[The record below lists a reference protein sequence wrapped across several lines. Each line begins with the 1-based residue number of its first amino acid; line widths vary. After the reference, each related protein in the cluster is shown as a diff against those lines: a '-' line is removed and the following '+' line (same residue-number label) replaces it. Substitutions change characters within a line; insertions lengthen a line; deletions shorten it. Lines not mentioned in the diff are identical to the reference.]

1 VGSTTVKPGESTTLS
16 FTTHMMEG
24 MGGPHLF
31 EITVLTNDPAEP
43 LQKLRVKAF
52 FGPS

>member
-1 VGSTTVKPGESTTLS
+1 MGSTTVEPGVATTLS

-31 EITVLTNDPAEP
+31 EITVQTNDPVEP
-43 LQKLRVKAF
+43 VQKLQVKAV
-52 FGPS
+52 FG

>member
-1 VGSTTVKPGESTTLS
+1 VGSTTIKPGETTTLS

-31 EITVLTNDPAEP
+31 EITVPTNDPVEP
-43 LQKLRVKAF
+43 VQKLQVRAM
-52 FGPS
+52 FG